1 MLFIV
6 PADRISY
13 ASVMYEWLRV
23 QLYNDNHSVLTLIIK
38 YILVHLKMSMFLK
51 RIAYTK
57 IVCPYFFSN
66 V

>member
-1 MLFIV
+1 
-6 PADRISY
+6 
-13 ASVMYEWLRV
+13 MYEWLRV

-57 IVCPYFFSN
+57 IVCPYFLAMCKQIN
-66 V
+66 GNLVVIVPL